1 MSFDFNLQKIWDD
14 IAISFSNNGLL
25 VDNEIST
32 EKINQFI
39 KLHESEYVV
48 LANEYIK
55 KIKQL

>member
-1 MSFDFNLQKIWDD
+1 MSFDFNLQKIFDD
-14 IAISFSNNGLL
+14 IAISFNNNGLF

-48 LANEYIK
+48 LANEYLKQIK
-55 KIKQL
+55 